1 MEMNTVMNVK
11 NRSAGMLV
19 YSIPEHGIRRE
30 FAAGETKKI
39 TYEELVWLSY
49 VPGGR
54 QLMELYLQIKN
65 EEALEELNVHT
76 EPEYHMSEAQI
87 IDLLK
92 DTSKYDEFLDAL
104 DFAPAG
110 VIDLIK
116 IFSVSLPLTDTR
128 KIDAIRNKTGFDVS
142 AAIANS
148 KADEDVEAE
157 APATNGRRVQKAA
170 ETKANTSAR
179 RTESKY
185 EIVD

>member
-1 MEMNTVMNVK
+1 MEMNTIMNVK

-54 QLMELYLQIKN
+54 QLMELYLQIQN
-65 EEALEELNVHT
+65 TAVIEELNIHA
-76 EPEYHMSEAQI
+76 EPEYHMNEAQI
-87 IDLLK
+87 VDLLQ

-128 KIDAIRNKTGFDVS
+128 KIDAIRAKTGFDVR
-142 AAIANS
+142 AAILNS

-170 ETKANTSAR
+170 EPKADAPAR

-185 EIVD
+185 EIVE